1 MSHSTT
7 ASMALEPFF
16 AGSSTHRLF
25 ACYHQPAEPARDCG
39 VVICYPIW
47 QEYIRSHRACF
58 NLAQNLA
65 QAGFPSLRFD
75 YSGSGDSAGDAAG
88 VELDHWKADIVQA
101 INELRERSGVSM
113 ISLVGLR
120 LGASLAAAV
129 ATDYH
134 NIASLVL
141 WDPVVNGKHYLEEA
155 THLHQNA
162 IRFFFAQPKHETVEQ
177 RPSELLGFP
186 ISPRLLQGLA
196 ELDLLTIRRK
206 LAQHLLVV
214 ESHTGEPAQQLANQI
229 RSFSAQVD
237 YQHIP
242 GLRIWTE
249 HTDKGLVPQNVL
261 SAIVA
266 WMSEVHQ

>member
-1 MSHSTT
+1 MTHSTT
-7 ASMALEPFF
+7 TSMALEPFF
-16 AGSSTHRLF
+16 CGSSDQRLF
-25 ACYHQPAEPARDCG
+25 ACYHEPAEPARDCG

-65 QAGFPSLRFD
+65 RAGFPVLRFD
-75 YSGSGDSAGDAAG
+75 YAGSGDSAGDAEG
-88 VELDHWKADIVQA
+88 VDLDHWKADIVQA
-101 INELRERSGVSM
+101 INELRERAGVSM

-120 LGASLAAAV
+120 LGASLAAMV
-129 ATDYH
+129 ATEYQ

-141 WDPVVNGKHYLEEA
+141 WDPVVNGRHYLAET

-162 IRFFFAQPKHETVEQ
+162 IRFFFTQPKQGTEEQ

-186 ISPRLLQGLA
+186 LSPRLIEGLE
-196 ELDLLTIRRK
+196 ELDLLTIRRR
-206 LAQHLLVV
+206 LTRNLLIV
-214 ESHTGEPAQQLANQI
+214 ESHTGEPAQQLAEQI
-229 RSFSAQVD
+229 QPFAAQVD

-242 GLRIWTE
+242 GFRIWTE
-249 HTDKGLVPQNVL
+249 HTDKGLVPHNVL
-261 SAIVA
+261 SAIVS